1 MFGIHHLEI
10 LLEAITTREISVILN
25 MAYDYHINFV
35 PSHSKITVQDW
46 EQELDRVEILRQTS
60 PDGELEFC
68 LALIGSESRV
78 YFHLQL
84 PDNDDMLAVM
94 EVTAEPQPLRPWEV
108 LAQLDETGR
117 GRCFA
122 DAYVL
127 LRQLGFDRW
136 MLKRGTGEP
145 HRHGLRSWT

>member
-1 MFGIHHLEI
+1 MAFEFGISFGPL
-10 LLEAITTREISVILN
+10 
-25 MAYDYHINFV
+25 
-35 PSHSKITVQDW
+35 HSDIVADDW
-46 EQELDRVEILRQTS
+46 EQELDKVEILQEATLS
-60 PDGELEFC
+60 GNVEYWI
-68 LALIGSESRV
+68 ALVGSKSRI
-78 YFHLQL
+78 YFHLRL
-84 PDNDDMLAVM
+84 PDDDDMLAVM

-108 LAQLDETGR
+108 LAQFDETGR